1 MVPTSESAGA
11 ADRSVPNQLYLE
23 SEIGSIAGSP
33 RSKLLIFKG
42 ALTLLEVSKRLCCW
56 LSDFPTTT
64 PSVGSSLLLSWRRT
78 FLGGAM
84 IVEEQIYA
92 RQQRAAK
99 AIQGILTTPV
109 GNAYGDYL
117 VKSASGKEY
126 RVAMRGPS
134 LFENFC
140 SCADFAVN
148 TLGTCKH
155 IEALLLRLR
164 RRFGRSFDRQHY
176 ERKRASLSLHYG
188 ETLNVRLRLPSEPS
202 RELRNLASEYFDS
215 DGLLRKE
222 NFRRFELVLEKL
234 RAADD
239 MAVVYSD
246 VLDFIDRENE
256 LASGLRDERR
266 YLAQIDRGKRPLKG
280 LLRVPLFPYQIRG
293 VLFAACRGRV
303 ILADDMGLGKTIQAV
318 AGAEL
323 LRRWRGIQRVLIVA
337 PASVKYQ
344 WKSEIEKYCDLSA
357 QVIDGAMPHRKRLY
371 SDPAFFNLASYE
383 LVLKDIKDMHDLR
396 PDLTIL
402 DEAQRIRNWE
412 TATARVIKQLKSRYA
427 FVLTGTPLENKLEE
441 LYSVV
446 EFVDGRRLGPAFRF
460 LKEHRMED
468 EGGKLLGYRGLDQ
481 IHKQLEPILLRRT
494 RKEVLPELPKRTD
507 QIFRVRMTDE
517 QAGPYWEQ
525 NDILA
530 KLMYKWHRQ
539 GWLSEVDLRRITC
552 CIQNMRM
559 LCNSTFLFDKA
570 TNFSPKLEEFREI
583 IHELTVE
590 EKRKVVVF
598 SEYERMTHLAGQQ
611 LTKLKIG
618 WVSLHGNV
626 PSRKRGELIA
636 RFAKDPECK
645 VFLSTDAGGVG
656 LNLQAA
662 SAVVNFEP
670 PWNPARLEQR
680 IGRVH
685 RFGQTHP
692 VQVIHLLTEHSIE
705 ERVWETLRLK
715 KALFAGLFEET
726 KDEISFE
733 KLGRKSMM
741 RVIKEVFSDQVGRP
755 KPVVNPEPPKP
766 LTEPVAKGN
775 GRGAVRNE
783 DSRGRMTTGSELSAT
798 WSASAERRTTGDGI
812 AQQSSAVPDASQ
824 AFGRFLE
831 AGLALLESLSN
842 PRRAAVSEASELSAK
857 VERSLS
863 PMFQTDLQ
871 NQRPTMVI
879 PLPASVTVERLATA
893 ISGFLGRWAEPQ

>member
-1 MVPTSESAGA
+1 
-11 ADRSVPNQLYLE
+11 
-23 SEIGSIAGSP
+23 
-33 RSKLLIFKG
+33 
-42 ALTLLEVSKRLCCW
+42 
-56 LSDFPTTT
+56 
-64 PSVGSSLLLSWRRT
+64 
-78 FLGGAM
+78 M
-84 IVEEQIYA
+84 IVEEQIQA
-92 RQQRAAK
+92 RQQRAPQ
-99 AIQGILTTPV
+99 AIQAVLTTPV

-164 RRFGRSFDRQHY
+164 RRFGRSFERQHY
-176 ERKRASLSLHYG
+176 ERRRASLSLYYG
-188 ETLNVRLRLPSEPS
+188 ETLNVRVRLPSKPS
-202 RELRNLASEYFDS
+202 PDLQKIASEYFDS

-234 RAADD
+234 RAADGT
-239 MAVVYSD
+239 AVVYSD

-256 LASGLRDERR
+256 LAAGLRDERR
-266 YLAQIDRGKRPLKG
+266 HLANISRGKHPFKG
-280 LLRVPLFPYQIRG
+280 LLKVPLFPYQVRG
-293 VLFAACRGRV
+293 ALFAACRGRV

-323 LRRWRGIQRVLIVA
+323 LRRWRGIQRVLVVA

-344 WKSEIEKYCDLSA
+344 WKTEIEKFCDLSE
-357 QVIDGAMPHRKRLY
+357 QVIDGLMPRRKKLY
-371 SDPAFFNLASYE
+371 SQPAFFNLASYE
-383 LVLKDIKDMHDLR
+383 LVLKDIEDMHNLR
-396 PDLTIL
+396 PDLIIL

-468 EGGKLLGYRGLDQ
+468 EKGKLLGYRGLEQ
-481 IHKQLEPILLRRT
+481 IHNQLEPILIRRT

-525 NDILA
+525 HDILA
-530 KLMYKWHRQ
+530 QLMHKWERQ
-539 GWLSEVDLRRITC
+539 GWLSEVDLRRLTC
-552 CIQNMRM
+552 CLQNMRM
-559 LCNSTFLFDKA
+559 LCNSTFLFDKE

-583 IHELTVE
+583 IRELTLE
-590 EKRKVVVF
+590 ERRKVVVF
-598 SEYERMTHLAGQQ
+598 SEYERMTHLASQE

-618 WVSLHGNV
+618 WVSLHGGV
-626 PSRKRGELIA
+626 PSRKRGELIG
-636 RFAKDPECK
+636 RFHKDPDCK

-685 RFGQTHP
+685 RFGQKHA

-705 ERVWETLRLK
+705 EHVWGTLQLK
-715 KALFAGLFEET
+715 KALFAGLFDET

-741 RVIKEVFSDQVGRP
+741 RVLKEVFSDQVGRP
-755 KPVVNPEPPKP
+755 KPIVTPVPPKP
-766 LTEPVAKGN
+766 VVVTAAKGN
-775 GRGAVRNE
+775 GKAVAGG
-783 DSRGRMTTGSELSAT
+783 DGSRRPAGTADQLAAA
-798 WSASAERRTTGDGI
+798 WSRSAERGTTGNAEGQRGPG
-812 AQQSSAVPDASQ
+812 APDPRQ
-824 AFGRFLE
+824 AIGKFLE
-831 AGLALLESLSN
+831 AGLMLLESLSTS
-842 PRRAAVSEASELSAK
+842 PSPSVSERAPGAAQVERALSAI
-857 VERSLS
+857 
-863 PMFQTDLQ
+863 FQTDVQ
-871 NQRPTMVI
+871 NHSPSLVI
-879 PLPASVTVERLATA
+879 PLPASVTVERLTNV
-893 ISGFLGRWAEPQ
+893 IGGFLAKLAAPQ